1 MDSPFVWLSGELDM
15 TRISARFLVS
25 CAIAPLAFAGGQAAY
40 AQDAAPAA
48 KKNEIVVTARKIEES
63 IQDIPGAITAFSE
76 EEMQR
81 RSISELEDVALQTPG
96 LVFEDYSNG
105 GFGTPTIRGATQF
118 SITGLEQNVSIFLDG
133 IYIPRQY
140 AFDLGSINLERIEV
154 VKGPQSAL
162 YGANAFA
169 GAINYIS
176 TSRSLTQTSAS
187 AKIEGSNNGG
197 FDISGK
203 ISAPLVPDVL
213 SVRLGI
219 GYSKFG
225 GDWVNNHP
233 NANADISPGSKG
245 KLGGYE
251 KTNLQVGASLKPIDA
266 VTIDFDYYKF
276 DTLSETRAQYR
287 ITRTNGD
294 TNCSPAVVFGQ
305 PVNQLF
311 CGELPLGPV
320 TGEGIVIDPRSYGL
334 DSETSV
340 YRGHIS
346 VDLTDQLSADY
357 QFGRVEGEVF
367 SAGGVD
373 RDAIAG
379 TFFGGSN
386 INIFSLLPVG
396 NFDYDSHE
404 LRLQYEADNGFYAM
418 IGGFYQDGSDLEDGG
433 NAFVPLLGL
442 DPITFANSGL
452 APTSNFQVTTA
463 KAIFGRIAVPLM
475 DERLT
480 IEVEGRYTDEKK
492 TLPTLPDYTDK
503 YFTPRASI
511 DYKLTNDNLIYISA
525 AKGVKSGGINTFN
538 LNILTPE
545 EVFYGPDTNW
555 TYEIGS
561 KNVFMNGR
569 VTLNA
574 ALFYIDWSNLQLT
587 TQPINGTPTTRGIT
601 TNIGGA
607 SSKGA
612 ELEVVAEVVDGFE
625 VNAGIAYIDAT
636 YDEGTIAQRVTRANL
651 CNLSAVCPA
660 NGDIGGNELQR
671 TSKLQWNVGA
681 SAEAPLSDTIDF
693 FGRVDVAGQS
703 KQFVSE
709 VNVTTIEPRT
719 LVNGRIGIRGDNWSA
734 SLWAK
739 NLFDEKYVSNAFFI
753 ALPFG
758 VDYVPTLGNRRRFG
772 ATVTFDY

>member
-1 MDSPFVWLSGELDM
+1 MKKIILKAMASTAIPAAALLSGG
-15 TRISARFLVS
+15 T
-25 CAIAPLAFAGGQAAY
+25 AIA
-40 AQDAAPAA
+40 QDEAPAA
-48 KKNEIVVTARKIEES
+48 NNNKTIIVTARKIEES
-63 IQDIPGAITAFSE
+63 LQDIPGAITAFNAE
-76 EEMQR
+76 QMQR

-96 LVFEDYSNG
+96 LVFEDFSNG

-118 SITGLEQNVSIFLDG
+118 AITSLEQNVSVFLDG
-133 IYIPRQY
+133 VYIPRQY
-140 AFDLGSINLERIEV
+140 AFDLGSMNLERIEV

-176 TSRSLTQTSAS
+176 TNRSLTETSAS
-187 AKIEGSNNGG
+187 AELEVSQNGG

-203 ISAPLVPDVL
+203 ISAPLYPDIL
-213 SVRLGI
+213 SVRLGL
-219 GYSKFG
+219 GHSRFG
-225 GDWVNNHP
+225 GDWENGHP
-233 NANADISPGSKG
+233 NADADISPGSKG

-251 KTNLQVGASLKPIDA
+251 KTNVQVGLSFKPVDA
-266 VTIDFDYYKF
+266 VKIDFDYYHF
-276 DTLSETRAQYR
+276 DTSSETRAQFR

-305 PVNQLF
+305 AVNQLF
-311 CGELPLGPV
+311 CGQLPLGPV
-320 TGEGIVIDPRSYGL
+320 TGEGIIIDPRSYGL
-334 DSETSV
+334 ESDTSV
-340 YRGHIS
+340 IRGHVS
-346 VDLTDQLSADY
+346 VNLTDQVTADY
-357 QFGRVEGEVF
+357 QFGRVEGDVF

-373 RDAIAG
+373 RDAIGG
-379 TFFGGSN
+379 TFFGGQN

-396 NFDYDSHE
+396 NFKYDSHE
-404 LRLQYEADNGFYAM
+404 LRLQYQSDSGFYAM
-418 IGGFYQDGSDLEDGG
+418 VGGFYQDGSDLENGG
-433 NAFVPLLGL
+433 NAFVELGGL
-442 DPITFANSGL
+442 TPITQANSGL
-452 APTSNFQVTTA
+452 APSTNFQDTTA

-480 IEVEGRYTDEKK
+480 FEIEARYTDEKK

-511 DYKLTNDNLIYISA
+511 DYKVTDDNLIYVSA

-538 LNILTPE
+538 LDILEPE

-555 TYEIGS
+555 TYEIGT
-561 KNVFMNGR
+561 KNVFMDGR

-587 TQPINGTPTTRGIT
+587 TQPINGTPNTRGIT

-612 ELEVVAEVVDGFE
+612 ELEVVAEIVEGIE
-625 VNAGIAYIDAT
+625 LNAGIAYIDAT
-636 YDEGTIAQRVTRANL
+636 YDEGTTAQRVTRANL
-651 CNLSAVCPA
+651 CNLGTECAED
-660 NGDIGGNELQR
+660 GDIGGNELQR
-671 TSKLQWNVGA
+671 TSKVQWNIGA
-681 SAEAPLSDTIDF
+681 SAEAPISDAIDF

-709 VNVTTIEPRT
+709 VNVTTIQPRT
-719 LVNGRIGIRGDNWSA
+719 LVNGRLGVRGDNWSA
-734 SLWAK
+734 SIWAK
-739 NLFDEKYVSNAFFI
+739 NLFDQKYVSNAFFI

-758 VDYVPTLGNRRRFG
+758 VDYVPTLGNRRRVG
-772 ATVTFDY
+772 ATLTFDY

>member
-1 MDSPFVWLSGELDM
+1 MKKALLKALG
-15 TRISARFLVS
+15 TSAVS
-25 CAIAPLAFAGGQAAY
+25 ALCILPANSAFAQTESEAT
-40 AQDAAPAA
+40 DA
-48 KKNEIVVTARKIEES
+48 NVIIVTARKVEED
-63 IQDIPGAITAFSE
+63 IQEIPGSITAFTA

-118 SITGLEQNVSIFLDG
+118 AITSLEQNVSIFLDG
-133 IYIPRQY
+133 VYIPRQY

-176 TSRSLTQTSAS
+176 GNRSLTEFSAS
-187 AKIEGSNNGG
+187 GKLEVSDNGG
-197 FDISGK
+197 LDISGK
-203 ISAPLVPDVL
+203 INAPLVPDVL

-219 GYSKFG
+219 GYSEFG

-233 NANADISPGSKG
+233 NADANISPGSKG

-266 VTIDFDYYKF
+266 VTMDFDYYHF

-287 ITRTNGD
+287 ITRANGD

-320 TGEGIVIDPRSYGL
+320 TGEGILIDPRSYGL

-340 YRGHIS
+340 VRGHIS

-373 RDAIAG
+373 RDAVGG
-379 TFFGGSN
+379 TFFGGDF

-396 NFDYDSHE
+396 SFEYDSHE
-404 LRLQYEADNGFYAM
+404 LRLQYEGDGGFYAM
-418 IGGFYQDGSDLEDGG
+418 VGGFYQDGRDLDRGG
-433 NAFVPLLGL
+433 NAFVPLGGET
-442 DPITFANSGL
+442 PITLANSGL
-452 APTSNFQVTTA
+452 APSTNFQDTTV

-480 IEVEGRYTDEKK
+480 IELEGRYTDEKK
-492 TLPTLPDYTDK
+492 TLPTLPDYNDK

-511 DYKLTNDNLIYISA
+511 DYKVTDDNLIYVSA

-538 LNILTPE
+538 LNLLTPE

-555 TYEIGS
+555 TYEIGT
-561 KNVFMNGR
+561 KNTFMDGR
-569 VTLNA
+569 MTLNA

-587 TQPINGTPTTRGIT
+587 TQPINGTATTRGIT

-612 ELEVVAEVVDGFE
+612 ELEVVVEVVEGID
-625 VNAGIAYIDAT
+625 VNAGIAYIDAS
-636 YDEGTIAQRVTRANL
+636 YDSGTIAQRVTRANL
-651 CNLSAVCPA
+651 CNLSAECA
-660 NGDIGGNELQR
+660 EDGDIGGNDLQR
-671 TSKLQWNVGA
+671 TSKVQWNIGA
-681 SAEAPLSDTIDF
+681 SAEAPISDAIDF

-719 LVNGRIGIRGDNWSA
+719 LVSGRIGIRGDNWSA
-734 SLWAK
+734 SIWGK
-739 NLFDEKYVSNAFFI
+739 NLFDQKYVSNAFFI
-753 ALPFG
+753 ALPFA
-758 VDYVPTLGNRRRFG
+758 VDYVPTLGSRRRLG
-772 ATVTFDY
+772 ATLTFDY